1 MLRPEP
7 LPAVDRRDRLA
18 TLRSIGSTSWIGT
31 FKFAWLIALAVAS
44 VDAPA
49 QRWIIEPAISSQ
61 LSLTS
66 NSSFGEAG
74 PGGSDVIV
82 ALSPRVRVSG
92 GGARLRLTGSASVS
106 GIAYADRT
114 QPNAVE
120 PTADLSARLEAIE
133 RLFFIEAGYRA
144 TQTSENPFGARAD
157 GVASSNRLTTSQW
170 SLSPVVESD
179 PAADLHYRLRSD
191 NTWTRAIG
199 GEGATTT
206 AGAGGYFGRHSA
218 SIEGDPRPFGWRL
231 EAERS
236 LTRYDDPAEPSISIA
251 AARVILNYAIADEW
265 SVGLRGGHE
274 RNNAETSKDR
284 SRSIYGMQTRW
295 QPSPRTT
302 LSALREERFFGS
314 AWSLAFDHRQPR
326 LAWSLGLTRGI
337 DTTPQA
343 LFDLPRTD
351 NVAGLLDAMFTT
363 RFPDPVERARV
374 VQEFIS
380 QQGLQSA
387 TQGPVSLFS
396 QRLSLVTSRRASMSV
411 IGSRASLTLSGF
423 AARTEDAL
431 DAGPLA
437 TGGAATNNT
446 QHGASLVLSHRL
458 SPLIGLSVSLDWSR
472 IRELDS
478 ALPDETSQQGLQV
491 HFNVQAA
498 PMTNTFLGGRYR
510 KLESNVATE
519 GREGVVY
526 VGLDHHF

>member
-1 MLRPEP
+1 MRRSEP
-7 LPAVDRRDRLA
+7 LAAVDRRGHLA
-18 TLRSIGSTSWIGT
+18 TLRPVAGAFSASAS
-31 FKFAWLIALAVAS
+31 KFAWVVVLAAAS
-44 VDAPA
+44 VDALA
-49 QRWIIEPAISSQ
+49 QRWIIEPAVSSQ
-61 LSLTS
+61 LTWTS
-66 NSSFGEAG
+66 NSSFGESG
-74 PGGSDVIV
+74 PGESDAIV
-82 ALSPRVRVSG
+82 ALSPRVRVNGS
-92 GGARLRLTGSASVS
+92 GARLRLIGTASVS

-114 QPNAVE
+114 QPTAVE

-133 RLFFIEAGYRA
+133 RLFFVEAGYRA
-144 TQTSENPFGARAD
+144 TRTSENPFGARAD

-179 PAADLHYRLRSD
+179 SAVDLHYRLRSD

-199 GEGATTT
+199 GEGVTTT

-218 SIEGDPRPFGWRL
+218 SIERDPRPFGWRL

-236 LTRYDDPAEPSISIA
+236 LTRYDDPAEPSVSIA

-274 RNNAETSKDR
+274 RNNAETGEDR

-326 LAWSLGLTRGI
+326 LAWSLGLTRGV

-343 LFDLPRTD
+343 LFDLPPTD
-351 NVAGLLDAMFTT
+351 NVTGLLDAMFTT

-380 QQGLQSA
+380 QQGLPSA

-411 IGSRASLTLSGF
+411 IGSRASLTLSGY

-437 TGGAATNNT
+437 TGGAASNNT
-446 QHGASLVLSHRL
+446 QHGVSLVLSHRL
-458 SPLIGLSVSLDWSR
+458 SPLMGLSVSLDWSR
-472 IRELDS
+472 IRGLDS
-478 ALPDETSQQGLQV
+478 AVPDETSQRGLQV
-491 HFNVQAA
+491 HFNVQAS
-498 PMTNTFLGGRYR
+498 PMTNAFLGGRYR
-510 KLESNVATE
+510 KIESNVVTE

-526 VGLDHHF
+526 VGLDHRF